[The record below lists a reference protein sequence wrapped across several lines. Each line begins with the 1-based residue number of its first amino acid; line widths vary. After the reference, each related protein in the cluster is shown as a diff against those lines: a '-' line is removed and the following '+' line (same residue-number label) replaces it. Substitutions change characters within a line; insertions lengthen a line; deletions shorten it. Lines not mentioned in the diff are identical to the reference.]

1 MKRFLCILTAILLLL
16 PAISFAEDSAALDEA
31 FDKIFKRYKTTGGV
45 IVVARE
51 GEIVYQR
58 NYGYAHARSKEEVTD
73 DTYFRIASVSKLVS
87 AMHVMQLVEDG
98 LLDLDTDISEYFG
111 YTIRNSRYKDV
122 PITLRQLMTHTSSID
137 SEGGYTYKPEATVQE
152 LLSLESRRTSNYLEF
167 APGTKYV
174 YSNFG
179 AGVMGSLVELATGKN
194 LNDSITERLFAPLEI
209 DASYAPTLLKDPEKV
224 TYLYS
229 ETGGV
234 VKGRSKIL
242 ADPWDETVNPELH
255 YRLVPGKI
263 WIKGRDLCRLGMV
276 LCEGGTLD
284 GQVLLQPETIA
295 AMQEDQKGQP
305 GISCDSLYGL
315 CVYREQLLL
324 EDRLVYG
331 HQGMSQGL
339 VAGLFYEPQSGFVV
353 AIITNGSDSRQ
364 DHRLTIINRKLF
376 ALAWEHFGENAVTE

>member
-1 MKRFLCILTAILLLL
+1 LKRVFCLLIAVLLFL
-16 PAISFAEDSAALDEA
+16 PSISFAEDAATLDEA
-31 FDKIFKRYKTTGGV
+31 FDKVFKRYKTTGGV

-58 NYGYAHARSKEEVTD
+58 NYGYAYARDKEEVTD

-111 YTIRNSRYKDV
+111 YTIRNFRYKDV
-122 PITLRQLMTHTSSID
+122 PITLRQLMSHTSSIN
-137 SEGGYTYKPEATVQE
+137 SEGGYTYNQEATVQE
-152 LLSLESRRTSNYLEF
+152 MLSLESRRGSNYLKF
-167 APGTKYV
+167 APGTEYV

-179 AGVMGSLVELATGKN
+179 AGLMGSLIELATGKN
-194 LNDSITERLFAPLEI
+194 LNDSITERLFAPLNI
-209 DASYAPTLLKDPEKV
+209 DASYAPTLLNDPEKV

-229 ETGGV
+229 EEGKV

-242 ADPWDETVNPELH
+242 SDPWDESVNPELH
-255 YRLVPGKI
+255 FRSVPGRI

-276 LCEGGTLD
+276 LCQGGTLD

-295 AMQEDQKGQP
+295 AMQEDQKGKP
-305 GISCDSLYGL
+305 GISCDSRYGL
-315 CVYREQLLL
+315 CVYRESLLL

-331 HQGMSQGL
+331 HQGMSNGL
-339 VAGLFYEPQSGFVV
+339 VAGLFYEPQSQFVV

-376 ALAWEHFGENAVTE
+376 ALAWEHFGENAGQ